1 MQSASTQVKS
11 TDYMSNEP
19 STVTLPAPV
28 CNNTRPTGTGGNQDK
43 AVA

>member
-19 STVTLPAPV
+19 STVTPPASV
-28 CNNTRPTGTGGNQDK
+28 YNNTRPTGAGGNQDK